1 MTLEQGTIS
10 YGQITIR
17 NEFQD
22 FRKEVMTMMNEE
34 IIKKDNEIQKM
45 NNELEMMR
53 ETLTII
59 KLQKRFDEA
68 IELLECNRIVKS
80 RLLPKLRTLV
90 SRSLHKISMF
100 FHPGQELTDME
111 TLSEAASIRDI
122 NKIDI
127 GDFEYRGEWITVSA
141 ELTTVDPKKALVRTR
156 IGGSTNIIYTDDAQA
171 ELATAESVAGAIAA
185 AKNEIDKRKKVVSII
200 SEIENGNTDAQST
213 INE

>member
-1 MTLEQGTIS
+1 MTLGQTDIS
-10 YGQITIR
+10 YGQINVR

-45 NNELEMMR
+45 NSELEMMR
-53 ETLTII
+53 ETITII

-68 IELLECNRIVKS
+68 IELLECNRIVKK

-90 SRSLHKISMF
+90 SRSLHKISAF

-111 TLSEAASIRDI
+111 ALGEVASIRDI

-127 GDFEYRGEWITVSA
+127 GDFEYRGEWITISA
-141 ELTTVDPKKALVRTR
+141 ELTTVDPKKALVKAR

-200 SEIENGNTDAQST
+200 SEIENGSTDTQP

>member
-17 NEFQD
+17 NEFQE
-22 FRKEVMTMMNEE
+22 FRKEVLTTMNEE
-34 IIKKDNEIQKM
+34 LMKK

-90 SRSLHKISMF
+90 SRSLHKISSF

-111 TLSEAASIRDI
+111 ALGEVAAIRDI

-127 GDFEYRGEWITVSA
+127 GDFEYHGEWITISA
-141 ELTTVDPKKALVRTR
+141 ELTTVDPKKALVKAR
-156 IGGSTNIIYTDDAQA
+156 IGGCTNIIYTEDVNAN
-171 ELATAESVAGAIAA
+171 LATAETVAGVIAA
-185 AKNEIDKRKKVVSII
+185 AKNEIDHRKKVVNII
-200 SEIENGNTDAQST
+200 SEIENGNTDEI